1 MTCDAYW
8 EAKPPVNRMADMC
21 KNITLP
27 QTLFA
32 GSSKLHITMSLETVP
47 LETKSVSDLNKADTA
62 DGRYI

>member
-1 MTCDAYW
+1 MLGSQT
-8 EAKPPVNRMADMC
+8 PVNRIADMC

-27 QTLFA
+27 ETLFA
-32 GSSKLHITMSLETVP
+32 GSSKLYITMSLETVP